1 MATIAKTIHHVD
13 TTKVSGQQLSGYNS
27 LIKRL
32 EFSHF
37 SVIAMA
43 LLIGSCM
50 GGITTMKIFQN
61 HAPDWQF
68 IVSLGFAMANL
79 VACIAQAPTKWV
91 VNLFVACMLVN
102 GILLFV
108 NVI

>member
-1 MATIAKTIHHVD
+1 MATTAKTIYSVD
-13 TTKVSGQQLSGYNS
+13 TTHVSNQQLTGYDR
-27 LIKRL
+27 LIKNL

-68 IVSLGFAMANL
+68 ILSLGFAMANF

-91 VNLFVACMLVN
+91 VNLFLACMLVN
-102 GILLFV
+102 GALLAI